1 MSELYT
7 IVNIE
12 LESAI
17 LRSMLSSSHDNNVMQ
32 DAMDNGI
39 CSEWFYDPFNKTIA
53 KELID
58 KYSMTNAQP
67 DMLAMSQTHGNN
79 KLTPIL
85 AVKNDV
91 NQLSPRIAKLGKT
104 YQRRETTHMLEQAL
118 MMAKRADIDTSTILS
133 GLSEK
138 TDLLIAESSESEY
151 YTAKQG
157 LAAVVARMKENS
169 QTKGMNGL
177 STAYPEIDDM
187 LRGLQPGRIYIIAA
201 QSGKGK
207 SVLTMN
213 LVSQQIYDDKRV
225 AVFSLEMSFREV
237 WERIIIHNA
246 RFSANVIAGK
256 SQLSPLEANRLTT
269 LATKINN
276 NQVDIVTYDRGG
288 MSIEQIIAAIHR
300 QHRDKPLDLVAIDY
314 IQLMHSQKQHTSREQ
329 ELAYISRTLKGL
341 ARQLEIPIVFPA
353 QINDAGLVRES
364 RSLKFDSDAYI
375 EINDDH
381 INIDKNRAG
390 PTGKVDLQMD
400 GEYQRFNISKNDK

>member
-1 MSELYT
+1 MSNELYR

-12 LESAI
+12 LEAAI
-17 LRSMLSSSHDNNVMQ
+17 LRSMLSSCDDNNVLQ
-32 DAMDNGI
+32 TVIDNGI
-39 CSEWFYDPFNKTIA
+39 CAEWFYDPFNKQIA

-58 KYSMTNAQP
+58 KYSLNCAHP
-67 DMLAMSQTHGNN
+67 DMLAMSQTHGSN

-91 NQLSPRIAKLGKT
+91 NQLSPRISKLAKT

-118 MMAKRADIDTSTILS
+118 HMAKRAEIDTDTILS
-133 GLSEK
+133 ALSEK
-138 TDLLIAESSESEY
+138 TDLLIADSSEAEY

-157 LAAVVARMKENS
+157 IAAVKARMAENS
-169 QTKGMNGL
+169 KTKGMNGL
-177 STAYPEIDDM
+177 STSYPEIDDM

-207 SVLTMN
+207 SVFTMN
-213 LVSQQIYDDKRV
+213 LVSQQIYDEKRV

-237 WERIIIHNA
+237 WERIVIHNA

-256 SQLSPLEANRLTT
+256 AKLTPLEANRLTT
-269 LATKINN
+269 LARKINDDK
-276 NQVDIVTYDRGG
+276 VDIVTYDRGG

-300 QHRDKPLDLVAIDY
+300 QHREKPLDLVAIDY
-314 IQLMHSQKQHTSREQ
+314 IQLIHSQKQHTSREQ

-375 EINDDH
+375 EIQDKY
-381 INIDKNRAG
+381 IEIDKNRAG
-390 PTGKVDLQMD
+390 PTGKVDLEMD
-400 GEYQRFNISKNDK
+400 GEHQRFNVIK